1 MKSRLLSVAVGLGRL
16 NGPLSVAGRNLA
28 ASLLALMLALALAQ
42 IVSRGLFHYSLD
54 WAEELARVAL
64 VWSVL
69 LTSPYAYRH
78 GAHVAIVS
86 FAEALPPRAGV

>member
-42 IVSRGLFHYSLD
+42 IVSRGLFH
-54 WAEELARVAL
+54 
-64 VWSVL
+64 
-69 LTSPYAYRH
+69 
-78 GAHVAIVS
+78 
-86 FAEALPPRAGV
+86 